1 MHPGRNA
8 IALHSCEQPSG
19 GPMRTSSA
27 SVEATACC
35 CTRAGLTLRRAA
47 PRRATRR
54 METCWGRPTGR
65 SPRPMTGCCSAAAA
79 CILLAGQMSRKM
91 GRCVCSGAQRGCM
104 LRVQHHYLC
113 SPCNSEQAGVQQSG
127 SSGLLSTQ
135 CDGVAGAQR
144 QPAPTRLASRRRP
157 PALAVCG
164 QAPRP
169 CRALL
174 PKPNLPLPANDGTIR
189 VLQCDARRCRQSRRR
204 RRVLSTQERSKE
216 EAVRESKSGVSG
228 LERLEAEREQT
239 RVRRVQRAVMPR
251 VRRGGGTNRSAPSQ
265 VVRLGRRP
273 AVCGGG
279 RAAQSC
285 AGTGWL
291 LLLLLERAAGA
302 REVRLAAR
310 RCASCPCVAACSSQ
324 ALAGCWWAL

>member
-1 MHPGRNA
+1 M
-8 IALHSCEQPSG
+8 
-19 GPMRTSSA
+19 
-27 SVEATACC
+27 
-35 CTRAGLTLRRAA
+35 
-47 PRRATRR
+47 
-54 METCWGRPTGR
+54 
-65 SPRPMTGCCSAAAA
+65 
-79 CILLAGQMSRKM
+79 
-91 GRCVCSGAQRGCM
+91 
-104 LRVQHHYLC
+104 
-113 SPCNSEQAGVQQSG
+113 
-127 SSGLLSTQ
+127 
-135 CDGVAGAQR
+135 AGAQR
-144 QPAPTRLASRRRP
+144 QPAPTRLASHRRP
-157 PALAVCG
+157 LPSEG
-164 QAPRP
+164 QAPVLAVPR
-169 CRALL
+169 L
-174 PKPNLPLPANDGTIR
+174 PKRCPNPACRCRLMIPPNDGTIR
-189 VLQCDARRCRQSRRR
+189 VLQVLQCDARRCRQSRRR

-228 LERLEAEREQT
+228 LERLAAEREQT

-251 VRRGGGTNRSAPSQ
+251 VRRSGGTNRSAPSQ

-285 AGTGWL
+285 AGRVRL